1 MIVTTVQ
8 LYKEY
13 ADFIAH
19 KSEKPGPE
27 GQLDPARAS
36 VKRVALGAASEMK
49 ITSETLVLLC
59 SQLK

>member
-1 MIVTTVQ
+1 MIVTTAQ

-19 KSEKPGPE
+19 KSKKLGSE
-27 GQLDPARAS
+27 GQLDAAWAS
-36 VKRVALGAASEMK
+36 VKWVALGAASEMK

>member
-1 MIVTTVQ
+1 MIVTTAQ
-8 LYKEY
+8 LYKDY

-19 KSEKPGPE
+19 KSEKPGSK
-27 GQLDPARAS
+27 GQLDVAWAS
-36 VKRVALGAASEMK
+36 VKRVALDAASEMK

>member
-1 MIVTTVQ
+1 MIVTTAH

-19 KSEKPGPE
+19 KSEKLGSE
-27 GQLDPARAS
+27 GQLDAARAS